1 MANHSLDLGKYL
13 AAVDAELRVAVST
26 EQVVSGQ
33 QDALQEFYGW
43 IQYHLGWAD
52 EHFQPSNADGGKR
65 LRPVFCL
72 LACECLSGQFE
83 PALPAAAAIELLHNF
98 SLIHDDIE
106 DGDRQRR
113 HRPTL
118 WALVGIPH
126 AINAGD
132 ALFALAQRELLR
144 LSTRGISPGRVLRA
158 SEIFQ
163 KTCVRL
169 VEGQF
174 LDMRAERDMQSDLAT
189 YKQMVG
195 GKTAALLGASTAIGA
210 AVASDDLRQVQRFQ
224 DFGIELG
231 LAFQMTDDILGIW
244 GDPAVTGKP
253 AGADLRRKKKSLPV
267 VLALAHGGELRTA
280 LDRVFAQPELGDNDV
295 VEIVLL
301 MDAANIRIQ
310 AEQEAEKHRHRATRG
325 LARLATEGVANT
337 SALATLGQ
345 LAESLTSRSH

>member
-1 MANHSLDLGKYL
+1 MANDSRDLGKYL
-13 AAVDAELRVAVST
+13 AAVDAELRAAVST
-26 EQVVSGQ
+26 ERGVSNQ
-33 QDALQEFYGW
+33 QDALREFYGW
-43 IQYHLGWAD
+43 MQYHLGWAD
-52 EHFQPSNADGGKR
+52 EQFQPSNADGGKR

-72 LACECLSGQFE
+72 LACECLGAPIE

-98 SLIHDDIE
+98 SLVHDDIE

-118 WALVGIPH
+118 WTLVGIPQ

-132 ALFALAQRELLR
+132 ALFALAQRELLQLR
-144 LSTRGISPGRVLRA
+144 PRGVSPERVLRA

-174 LDMRAERDMQSDLAT
+174 LDMRAEREMQSDLAT
-189 YKQMVG
+189 YKQVVG

-210 AVASDDLRQVQRFQ
+210 AVASDDLRQIQRFQ
-224 DFGIELG
+224 AFGIELG

-253 AGADLRRKKKSLPV
+253 AGADLRRKKKSLPI
-267 VLALAHGGELRTA
+267 VLAQAHGGELRTA
-280 LDRVFAQPELGDNDV
+280 LDRVFAQPVLSANDV
-295 VEIVLL
+295 AEIIQR
-301 MDAANIRIQ
+301 MDAANIRLQ
-310 AEQEAEKHRHRATRG
+310 AEQEAEKHRHRATRS
-325 LARLATEGVANT
+325 LARLAAEGIAST

-345 LAESLTSRSH
+345 LAESLTSRSR

>member
-1 MANHSLDLGKYL
+1 MATDIPALGRYL
-13 AAVDAELRVAVST
+13 AAVDAELRSAVST
-26 EQVVSGQ
+26 EQVVSAEI
-33 QDALQEFYGW
+33 DTLREFYGW
-43 IQYHLGWAD
+43 MHYHLGWTD

-72 LACECLSGQFE
+72 LACECLSGQYD

-98 SLIHDDIE
+98 SLVHDDIE

-118 WALVGIPH
+118 WTLVGIPH

-132 ALFALAQRELLR
+132 ALFALAQRELLQ
-144 LSTRGISPGRVLRA
+144 LGKRGVSPGRVLRA

-163 KTCVRL
+163 KSCVRL

-174 LDMRAERDMQSDLAT
+174 LDLRAERELQSDLAS
-189 YKQMVG
+189 YKQMVS
-195 GKTAALLGASTAIGA
+195 GKTAALLGASTAVGA

-231 LAFQMTDDILGIW
+231 LAFQMADDILGIW

-267 VLALAHGGELRTA
+267 VLALAQGGELSAA
-280 LDRVFAQPELGDNDV
+280 LRHAFAQAAPNDAD
-295 VEIVLL
+295 VEHLMRL
-301 MDAANIRIQ
+301 MDSAGIRQQ
-310 AEQEAEKHRHRATRG
+310 AEHEAETHTQRAMQALQQIGATNAAGEMLSG
-325 LARLATEGVANT
+325 LAG
-337 SALATLGQ
+337 
-345 LAESLTSRSH
+345 SLTRREK